1 MKKSDG
7 TRIEGNKEIAEAL
20 NSYFC
25 SVYNKIDQA
34 DPPDIPMKKFHAKL
48 DSAAFTLKEVSEKL
62 SGLKIS
68 GAPRPDGISN
78 GVLKTLNNELSPALT
93 IIFNKSMASGAVP
106 DDWRTANVTPI
117 YKKGTKS
124 DPGNYRPV
132 SLTSVVCKTME
143 SLIAD
148 RIITHIDMNS
158 LLHNSQ
164 HGFRKNKSCCTNLLE
179 FMEVVTSIVDKGHPV
194 DIAYLDFSKA
204 FDKVP
209 WKRLLKKVKSFG
221 VDGDILAWI
230 TAWLSNR
237 KQRVVINGSHSEWE
251 QVTSGVPQGSVIG
264 PLLFLLYID
273 DIDDE
278 GANISVIRKFADDT
292 KLGQI
297 IKSDADRAALQGS
310 LEKMEKW
317 AEKWGMSFNVAK
329 CKILHIGRT
338 NPKYDYIISGT
349 KLTCIESECDIGVT
363 ISSNLKPSQHC
374 VNAARKGHNA
384 LGQIW
389 RAFHYRDKNV
399 YLRLYKQQV
408 RPLLEF
414 ATPVWSPWSAIDID
428 ILENVQRRFV
438 RSVSGLSGQTY
449 EDKLTELD
457 ILSLSDRRLQH
468 DLVQAFKIIHGLDN
482 VDRSSWF
489 TLMGDSDNNI
499 TRQQSNPLNIRGKR
513 ATLDVYKNFFSNRV
527 VDHWNS
533 LPDTLKMKGPLSNF
547 RKKLI
552 EHLKI
557 KPQ

>member
-1 MKKSDG
+1 M
-7 TRIEGNKEIAEAL
+7 
-20 NSYFC
+20 
-25 SVYNKIDQA
+25 
-34 DPPDIPMKKFHAKL
+34 PP
-48 DSAAFTLKEVSEKL
+48 
-62 SGLKIS
+62 
-68 GAPRPDGISN
+68 
-78 GVLKTLNNELSPALT
+78 
-93 IIFNKSMASGAVP
+93 
-106 DDWRTANVTPI
+106 
-117 YKKGTKS
+117 
-124 DPGNYRPV
+124 
-132 SLTSVVCKTME
+132 
-143 SLIAD
+143 
-148 RIITHIDMNS
+148 
-158 LLHNSQ
+158 LL
-164 HGFRKNKSCCTNLLE
+164 
-179 FMEVVTSIVDKGHPV
+179 
-194 DIAYLDFSKA
+194 
-204 FDKVP
+204 
-209 WKRLLKKVKSFG
+209 
-221 VDGDILAWI
+221 
-230 TAWLSNR
+230 LSN
-237 KQRVVINGSHSEWE
+237 
-251 QVTSGVPQGSVIG
+251 
-264 PLLFLLYID
+264 
-273 DIDDE
+273 
-278 GANISVIRKFADDT
+278 
-292 KLGQI
+292 
-297 IKSDADRAALQGS
+297 
-310 LEKMEKW
+310 
-317 AEKWGMSFNVAK
+317 
-329 CKILHIGRT
+329 
-338 NPKYDYIISGT
+338 
-349 KLTCIESECDIGVT
+349 IESAQCDIGVT
-363 ISSNLKPSQHC
+363 ISSNLKPSQQC

-533 LPDTLKMKGPLSNF
+533 LPDTHKMKGPLSNF